1 MAIQF
6 IDGPV
11 IDAGQ
16 SLSSVA
22 DCRAGEIVRLTMPA
36 AWDAVPLTFQIS
48 SDGMFFNDVFT
59 HDGQEVEVAV
69 TPGCAVIVPVGFL
82 AAAAFIKFRSGTRS
96 NPVPQSAGRL
106 FAISLKV
113 PDVVEEPPPAEDPP
127 VINIKLVR

>member
-16 SLSSVA
+16 SLSNVA
-22 DCRAGEIVRLTMPA
+22 DCRAGDIVRLTMPSG
-36 AWDAVPLTFQIS
+36 WDAVPLTFQIS
-48 SDGMFFNDVFT
+48 SDGTFFNDVFT
-59 HDGQEVEVAV
+59 HDGHEVTVAV
-69 TPGCAVIVPVGFL
+69 EPGCAVIVPVNFL

-113 PDVVEEPPPAEDPP
+113 PDVPTGTPPTEDPP